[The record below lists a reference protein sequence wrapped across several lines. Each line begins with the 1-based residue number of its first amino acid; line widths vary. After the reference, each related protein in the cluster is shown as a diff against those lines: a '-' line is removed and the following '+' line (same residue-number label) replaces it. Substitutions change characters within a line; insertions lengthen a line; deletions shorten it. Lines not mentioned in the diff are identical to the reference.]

1 MLMEPLAQFSL
12 YTNYILL
19 MKLISSLIA
28 LAFLGSPG
36 FSQTTF
42 SKGFANKIEVPI
54 AEMTDALGFPI
65 LTDRDVDHATV
76 AMNDNRDIVVTYHA
90 QRTDIIGS
98 GSVQQVEFAY
108 FKWDTGPSGEFWEHL
123 ETTIV
128 GSIDVNP
135 LNLTI
140 PSDGKTRCVRPDVV
154 AVGNK
159 FCIGWTRVYGHEL
172 GTDVE
177 EPAVLECAW
186 IERNTSTDAIAIY
199 TDPVAPVPGLG
210 FILDKHDPGAG
221 KNFFARECRGCVDLV
236 VLNGNTDPTVAFV
249 YPHQTD
255 FSIPPIIDGTRR
267 FTLRVATSSID
278 SSNVVTGSTP
288 IDLISAI
295 PFDGPVATAGLILPD
310 LAPSPADNAFWLI
323 AEYQNVVD
331 FGGAPREDGSI
342 RLGYWKKDASG
353 AWNALA
359 SKTFLT
365 PSGSTPQTRRRPM
378 VSSYPV
384 GAPQDGVSL
393 SFGEVDSHAIAPDD
407 TSANTIYRHW
417 IYDSGSI
424 VPPPSTVFFPNQT
437 DLDSAKGV
445 PLRGR
450 DAGPSTIRRCYAD
463 EAQVT
468 GSPPDRIVSIDDL
481 SPGTRLVID
490 STPMGG
496 TGSVGRP
503 AASYFYDTVALEDYI
518 TVTWEKRPTDL
529 DPLRI
534 WIGVED

>member
-1 MLMEPLAQFSL
+1 MKPIHSIIVLA
-12 YTNYILL
+12 
-19 MKLISSLIA
+19 A
-28 LAFLGSPG
+28 LGSPG

-54 AEMTDALGFPI
+54 AEMTDAGGLPI
-65 LTDRDVDHATV
+65 LEDRDVDHATV

-90 QRTDIIGS
+90 QRTDVLGS

-108 FKWDTGPSGEFWEHL
+108 FKWTAGDVWEHL
-123 ETTIV
+123 ETTV
-128 GSIDVNP
+128 LGSVDLDP
-135 LNLTI
+135 LLYLL
-140 PSDGKTRCVRPDVV
+140 PPGKATRCVRPDVV

-159 FCIGWTRVYGHEL
+159 FCIGWTRVYSNEL
-172 GTDVE
+172 GFGVEVE

-186 IERNTSTDAIAIY
+186 IERNTVTDVISIY
-199 TDPVAPVPGLG
+199 TDPMPTPGLG

-255 FSIPPIIDGTRR
+255 FSIPPVVDGTRR
-267 FTLRVATSSID
+267 FTLRVTTSSID
-278 SSNVVTGSTP
+278 SSNVVSGSTP
-288 IDLISAI
+288 VDLTSGI

-331 FGGAPREDGSI
+331 FGGLPREDGSI

-378 VSSYPV
+378 ISSYPV
-384 GAPQDGVSL
+384 VAPQDGVSL
-393 SFGEVDSHAIAPDD
+393 SFGEVDSHAMAPDD
-407 TSANTIYRHW
+407 TSANTVYRHW
-417 IYDSGSI
+417 IYDNGSI

-463 EAQVT
+463 EARVT

-481 SPGTRLVID
+481 NPGTRLVID
-490 STPMGG
+490 STPIGG
-496 TGSVGRP
+496 SGSVGRP
-503 AASYFYDTVALEDYI
+503 AASYFYDQVALEDYI
-518 TVTWEKRPTDL
+518 TVTWEKRPTDT